1 LIKFKPKKA
10 EMGIEMGKC
19 LFLAQKLIIKK
30 ALKPLIHKGFRV
42 F

>member
-19 LFLAQKLIIKK
+19 LFKSQIEEQKSPK
-30 ALKPLIHKGFRV
+30 ALDT
-42 F
+42 